1 MIKKNFENIFFVEEY
16 AFPKKIGLVNIQ
28 SIRDIAMKSIEDG
41 GSDSQ
46 YSIDFRNR
54 IDNVIFSSNEKRP
67 FHYIREFI
75 VPITNKERW
84 LRILYSFGLSGVS
97 NYVNTTFFKLDYFFK
112 YTGLAV
118 EIDSKTFHNKYY
130 DAARDEYL
138 RTTYG
143 LETIRIQ
150 GFSKDSDLEH
160 FKNHSLKI
168 FNKKAV
174 KESTFIMSREL
185 CAVESYY
192 NVINTL
198 IENNYNNFYKEFVI
212 TLSKKDFYEQ
222 FGKYALPDC
231 YEGFVYGFERTFK
244 EKYNKIIKWID

>member
-16 AFPKKIGLVNIQ
+16 AFPKKIGLVDIQ
-28 SIRDIAMKSIEDG
+28 SIRNIAMKSIEDG

-46 YSIDFRNR
+46 YSMNFRYR
-54 IDNVIFSSNEKRP
+54 IDNVIFSSDEKRP
-67 FHYIREFI
+67 FYYIREFI
-75 VPITNKERW
+75 IPITNKERW
-84 LRILYSFGLSGVS
+84 LRILYDFGLSGVS
-97 NYVNTTFFKLDYFFK
+97 KYTRQEFFKLDYFFK

-118 EIDSKTFHNKYY
+118 EIDSNLHDSTY

-150 GFSKDSDLEH
+150 GFSKDSDLER
-160 FKNHSLKI
+160 FKNRSLKI
-168 FNKKAV
+168 FNKKDV

-185 CAVESYY
+185 YAVEGCY
-192 NVINTL
+192 NIINTL
-198 IENNYNNFYKEFVI
+198 IESNYNNFYKEFTI
-212 TLSKKDFYEQ
+212 TLSKKDFYDK
-222 FGKYALPDC
+222 FGKFSSPDC
-231 YEGFVYGFERTFK
+231 YEGFVYGFERTFR

>member
-1 MIKKNFENIFFVEEY
+1 MINKIFEDVFFVEEY
-16 AFPKKIGLVNIQ
+16 AFPKKIGLVDIQ

-46 YSIDFRNR
+46 YSMNFRNR
-54 IDNVIFSSNEKRP
+54 IDGVTFNSRDARP

-84 LRILYSFGLSGVS
+84 LRILYNFGLSGAS
-97 NYVNTTFFKLDYFFK
+97 KYTKQEFFKLDYFFK

-118 EIDSKTFHNKYY
+118 EIDSNLHDSTY

-143 LETIRIQ
+143 LETIRIF
-150 GFSKDSDLEH
+150 GFSKDSDIDN
-160 FKNHSLKI
+160 FKEHSLKI
-168 FNKKAV
+168 FNNKTV
-174 KESTFIMSREL
+174 KEATFIMSREL
-185 CAVESYY
+185 YAVESYY
-192 NVINTL
+192 NVIITL
-198 IENNYNNFYKEFVI
+198 IENSYNNFYKEFVI

-222 FGKYALPDC
+222 FGKYALPDW

-244 EKYNKIIKWID
+244 EKYNKIIKWVD

>member
-1 MIKKNFENIFFVEEY
+1 MINKTFEDVFFVEEY
-16 AFPKKIGLVNIQ
+16 AFPKRIGLVDIQ
-28 SIRDIAMKSIEDG
+28 SIRNLAMKSIEEG

-46 YSIDFRNR
+46 YSMNFRNR
-54 IDNVIFSSNEKRP
+54 LDSIVPSFDDSRP

-75 VPITNKERW
+75 VPIINKERW

-97 NYVNTTFFKLDYFFK
+97 KYVNTEFFKLDYFFK

-118 EIDSKTFHNKYY
+118 EIDSNFHNKYY

-150 GFSKDSDLEH
+150 GFSKDSDIRS
-160 FKNHSLKI
+160 FKDYSLKI
-168 FNKKAV
+168 FNKKDV

-185 CAVESYY
+185 YAVESYY
-192 NVINTL
+192 NIINTL
-198 IENNYNNFYKEFVI
+198 IENSYNNFYKEFII
-212 TLSKKDFYEQ
+212 TLSKKDFYDK
-222 FGKYALPDC
+222 FGKFSLPDC
-231 YEGFVYGFERTFK
+231 YEGFVYGFERTFR
-244 EKYNKIIKWID
+244 EKYNKVIKWID

>member
-16 AFPKKIGLVNIQ
+16 AFPKRIGLIDIQ
-28 SIRDIAMKSIEDG
+28 SIRNLAMKSIEEG

-46 YSIDFRNR
+46 YSMNFRNR
-54 IDNVIFSSNEKRP
+54 LDSIVPSFDDSRP
-67 FHYIREFI
+67 FYYIREFI

-97 NYVNTTFFKLDYFFK
+97 KYTRQEFFKLDYFFK

-118 EIDSKTFHNKYY
+118 EIDSNLHDSIY

-150 GFSKDSDLEH
+150 GFSKDSDIRS
-160 FKNHSLKI
+160 FKDHSLKI
-168 FNKKAV
+168 FNNKTV

-185 CAVESYY
+185 YAVESYY

-212 TLSKKDFYEQ
+212 TLSKKDFYEK
-222 FGKYALPDC
+222 FGKYSLPDC